1 MPQNTFGRLLAGGEK
16 FQSAGGHVD
25 KGKGTGGGAG
35 GEDSAGSEV
44 HKQLRAERG
53 LELGVQETEMAG
65 VWVTQKSRKPQKGL

>member
-35 GEDSAGSEV
+35 GEDSAGPEV
-44 HKQLRAERG
+44 HERLRTERG

-65 VWVTQKSRKPQKGL
+65 VWVTQKALKSRKGL